1 MLGCSFSQVD
11 DPELFGGSDN
21 NGYGLKVFAFLRLTT
36 ERNPIVRRQVP
47 FCHFR
52 ESARQAPRRRGP

>member
-21 NGYGLKVFAFLRLTT
+21 NGYGLKVALSCGSSRIATQSYGVGSNSAT
-36 ERNPIVRRQVP
+36 E
-47 FCHFR
+47 
-52 ESARQAPRRRGP
+52 